1 MNGGEAQGSC
11 VKERL
16 KAKQCAIRGDSTTGY
31 MACAQVFPCV
41 AKEGQTDVE
50 AICEAYRDNSITG
63 SLDAVIEAKLFKEIK
78 LCV

>member
-1 MNGGEAQGSC
+1 
-11 VKERL
+11 
-16 KAKQCAIRGDSTTGY
+16 

-41 AKEGQTDVE
+41 VKEGQTDVE